1 MIEFKNVY
9 KTYPNGF
16 TALKDVNLKIEQGE
30 FVAII
35 GLSGAGKSTILRCIN
50 RMHDITKGTLT
61 VDGVDV
67 NSLRGA
73 ELRRFRRK
81 VGMIFQSFNLVSRS
95 TAIKNVLTADVPD
108 MSFFK
113 VLFGIFSK
121 DQKMRALESLDKVG
135 ILDKAY
141 TRCDQLSGGQQQRV
155 ALARTLNQ
163 NPKIILADEPV
174 ASLDPITARQV
185 MQDLLCPH
193 QQGIQHL
200 YSAQYP
206 SYRPR
211 APVLRPR
218 DRRACRRDR
227 LRRPRLHHH
236 PGADRLCLQRHEGAR
251 AGQWG
256 VSAMENEV
264 NTLVKLTW
272 FDKIFKPQVITLAN
286 GHTTIRRR
294 SRAPLILLLLAVAIV
309 LSLRMTGFSLA
320 VIVTKFDKLLDLF
333 VKLFHPKWSFFEKVT
348 RPLVDTIKM
357 SILGTVIGCLL
368 ALPVSVLA
376 STNIDKSRV
385 IVSVLRFIL
394 ALIRTLPTLVIAL
407 VCALV
412 FGLGTFAGTLAI
424 SVFTFGIVAKMLY
437 ESIETIDMGPFE
449 AMEAMGANKFQAF
462 WSACVPQILPVYLS
476 HSLYCF
482 EMNVRA
488 SAILGYV
495 GAGGLGITINER
507 IGWRD
512 YEGLGMVL
520 LTLFVV
526 VVAIEFLSEYL
537 RGKLS

>member
-1 MIEFKNVY
+1 
-9 KTYPNGF
+9 
-16 TALKDVNLKIEQGE
+16 
-30 FVAII
+30 
-35 GLSGAGKSTILRCIN
+35 
-50 RMHDITKGTLT
+50 
-61 VDGVDV
+61 
-67 NSLRGA
+67 
-73 ELRRFRRK
+73 
-81 VGMIFQSFNLVSRS
+81 
-95 TAIKNVLTADVPD
+95 
-108 MSFFK
+108 
-113 VLFGIFSK
+113 
-121 DQKMRALESLDKVG
+121 
-135 ILDKAY
+135 
-141 TRCDQLSGGQQQRV
+141 
-155 ALARTLNQ
+155 
-163 NPKIILADEPV
+163 
-174 ASLDPITARQV
+174 
-185 MQDLLCPH
+185 
-193 QQGIQHL
+193 
-200 YSAQYP
+200 
-206 SYRPR
+206 
-211 APVLRPR
+211 
-218 DRRACRRDR
+218 
-227 LRRPRLHHH
+227 
-236 PGADRLCLQRHEGAR
+236 
-251 AGQWG
+251 
-256 VSAMENEV
+256 MENEV

-286 GHTTIRRR
+286 GHSTIRPR
-294 SRAPLILLLLAVAIV
+294 SRAPLILLLLAVVIV

-320 VIVTKFDKLLDLF
+320 VVVTKFDKLLDLF

>member
-1 MIEFKNVY
+1 
-9 KTYPNGF
+9 
-16 TALKDVNLKIEQGE
+16 
-30 FVAII
+30 
-35 GLSGAGKSTILRCIN
+35 
-50 RMHDITKGTLT
+50 
-61 VDGVDV
+61 
-67 NSLRGA
+67 
-73 ELRRFRRK
+73 
-81 VGMIFQSFNLVSRS
+81 
-95 TAIKNVLTADVPD
+95 
-108 MSFFK
+108 
-113 VLFGIFSK
+113 
-121 DQKMRALESLDKVG
+121 
-135 ILDKAY
+135 
-141 TRCDQLSGGQQQRV
+141 
-155 ALARTLNQ
+155 
-163 NPKIILADEPV
+163 
-174 ASLDPITARQV
+174 
-185 MQDLLCPH
+185 
-193 QQGIQHL
+193 
-200 YSAQYP
+200 
-206 SYRPR
+206 
-211 APVLRPR
+211 
-218 DRRACRRDR
+218 
-227 LRRPRLHHH
+227 
-236 PGADRLCLQRHEGAR
+236 
-251 AGQWG
+251 
-256 VSAMENEV
+256 MENEV

-286 GHTTIRRR
+286 GHSTIRRR
-294 SRAPLILLLLAVAIV
+294 SRAPLIVLLLAVMIV

-320 VIVTKFDKLLDLF
+320 VVVTKFDKLLDLF

-376 STNIDKSRV
+376 STNIDKSRL